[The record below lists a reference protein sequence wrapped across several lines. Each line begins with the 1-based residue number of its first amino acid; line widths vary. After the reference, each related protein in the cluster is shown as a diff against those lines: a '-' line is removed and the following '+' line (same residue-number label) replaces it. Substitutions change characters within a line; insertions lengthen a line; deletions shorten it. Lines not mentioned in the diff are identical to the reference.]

1 MSLLGFFNLNFDIK
15 DPVVFSGL
23 QSASKWL
30 IYCSEQVFITL
41 SSFPASLHA
50 LVFFFFP
57 LQLDAF
63 GSFHCVLSAAGS
75 NLSSSADS
83 KIMRCSVQDDN
94 FPSLIL
100 IHLRRH
106 QGISV
111 VFSTR

>member
-50 LVFFFFP
+50 LVFFFFLCNLMLLVP
-57 LQLDAF
+57 FTVYYLLLAVILALQLTAK
-63 GSFHCVLSAAGS
+63 L
-75 NLSSSADS
+75 
-83 KIMRCSVQDDN
+83 
-94 FPSLIL
+94 
-100 IHLRRH
+100 
-106 QGISV
+106 
-111 VFSTR
+111 